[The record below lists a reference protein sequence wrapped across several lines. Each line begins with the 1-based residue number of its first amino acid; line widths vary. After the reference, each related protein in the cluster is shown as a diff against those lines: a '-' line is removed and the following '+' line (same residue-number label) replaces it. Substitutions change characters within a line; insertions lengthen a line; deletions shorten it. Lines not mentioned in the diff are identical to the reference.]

1 MKIKRKQFGLS
12 LTEVL
17 TSIVIVVLLA
27 AMSMP
32 AINALVNS
40 TSSTGSSEAMISAAM
55 SNARAIAMKEQRYAG
70 VRFQKVY
77 NPDKQN
83 QLDWEQ
89 YMIFIIHDPALG
101 AYFFRATEGLKPIK
115 LPPNI
120 GVMDF
125 TIVENK
131 ENDPVKPYN
140 EIHINDPYELA
151 AIGANADDLLEG
163 LNGPKNLSDIGTFSI
178 IFSPTGNLVVH
189 GVRVRNKD
197 GQTDDSSS
205 DDVFNTAANV
215 RPPKEIGMFYQD
227 DYYGAASPYV
237 NLGPEPSRRQ
247 FYIYE
252 QDKFKRAYEQGTPYS
267 GYLTQL
273 KPVYINSYT
282 GTIIS
287 AGQ

>member
-40 TSSTGSSEAMISAAM
+40 TSSTGSSEAMISAAL

-77 NPDKQN
+77 NPDKPN

-89 YMIFIIHDPALG
+89 YMIFIIWEEPSKMGNL
-101 AYFFRATEGLKPIK
+101 AYGFRAVKGIKPIK
-115 LPPNI
+115 LPQNI

-125 TIVENK
+125 TIVIK
-131 ENDPVKPYN
+131 NDPVNPE
-140 EIHINDPYELA
+140 EIHINDPAYN
-151 AIGANADDLLEG
+151 GDDLLED
-163 LNGPKNLSDIGTFSI
+163 PKNLSDIGTFSI
-178 IFSPTGNLVVH
+178 IFSPTGNLVIH

-197 GQTDDSSS
+197 GLKNNNSS
-205 DDVFNTAANV
+205 DDVFNTATNV
-215 RPPKEIGMFYQD
+215 KNGIGMFYQD
-227 DYYGAASPYV
+227 DYFGPPPPPANQYV

>member
-17 TSIVIVVLLA
+17 TSIVIVVLLT

-40 TSSTGSSEAMISAAM
+40 TSSTGSSEAMISAAL

-70 VRFQKVY
+70 VRFQVSY
-77 NPDKQN
+77 NPDN
-83 QLDWEQ
+83 PLRAEQ
-89 YMIFIIHDPALG
+89 YMIFIIQDPELTG
-101 AYFFRATEGLKPIK
+101 TYGYGFRAVEGLKPVK
-115 LPPNI
+115 LPQNI

-125 TIVENK
+125 TIVKGHNEQN
-131 ENDPVKPYN
+131 PVNPGLGN
-140 EIHINDPYELA
+140 EIHINEA
-151 AIGANADDLLEG
+151 ANADDLL
-163 LNGPKNLSDIGTFSI
+163 NDPKNLSDIGTFSI
-178 IFSPTGNLVVH
+178 IFSPTGNLVIH

-197 GQTDDSSS
+197 GYSETNTAISR
-205 DDVFNTAANV
+205 DDVFNKAAAV
-215 RPPKEIGMFYQD
+215 RSGIGMFFQD
-227 DYYGAASPYV
+227 DYFGNTSPWV

-267 GYLTQL
+267 GYLIQL

>member
-1 MKIKRKQFGLS
+1 MKVKTKQLGLS

-17 TSIVIVVLLA
+17 TSIVIVVLLT

-40 TSSTGSSEAMISAAM
+40 TSSTGSSEAMISAAL

-70 VRFQKVY
+70 VRFQVSY
-77 NPDKQN
+77 NPDN
-83 QLDWEQ
+83 PLRADQ
-89 YMIFIIHDPALG
+89 YMIFIINDPALG
-101 AYFFRATEGLKPIK
+101 AYFFRAVEGLKPIK
-115 LPPNI
+115 LPQNV

-125 TIVENK
+125 TIVYDYINK
-131 ENDPVKPYN
+131 VYTNNQNNPVNPIGG
-140 EIHINDPYELA
+140 ETHIDNPAVD
-151 AIGANADDLLEG
+151 ADNLLEG
-163 LNGPKNLSDIGTFSI
+163 LNGPKNLSDTGTFSI
-178 IFSPTGNLVVH
+178 VFSPTGNLVIH
-189 GVRVRNKD
+189 GVRVWRARTN
-197 GQTDDSSS
+197 

-215 RPPKEIGMFYQD
+215 KSRIGMFYQD
-227 DYYGAASPYV
+227 DYYGAAYQYV

-267 GYLTQL
+267 GYLIQL

>member
-1 MKIKRKQFGLS
+1 MKTKTKQFGLS

-17 TSIVIVVLLA
+17 TSIVIVVLLT

-40 TSSTGSSEAMISAAM
+40 TSSTGSSEAMISAAL

-70 VRFQKVY
+70 VRFQVSY
-77 NPDKQN
+77 NPDN
-83 QLDWEQ
+83 PLRADQ
-89 YMIFIIHDPALG
+89 YMIFIVQDPELTG
-101 AYFFRATEGLKPIK
+101 TYGYGFRAVEGLKPVK
-115 LPPNI
+115 LPQNI

-125 TIVENK
+125 TIVEGHNVS
-131 ENDPVKPYN
+131 NPVHPGN
-140 EIHINDPYELA
+140 EIHINEA
-151 AIGANADDLLEG
+151 ANADDLLEG
-163 LNGPKNLSDIGTFSI
+163 QNGPKYLSDTGTFSV

-189 GVRVRNKD
+189 GVRVWQARVN
-197 GQTDDSSS
+197 
-205 DDVFNTAANV
+205 DDVFNTATNV
-215 RPPKEIGMFYQD
+215 KNGIGMFYQD
-227 DYYGAASPYV
+227 DYFKNLPPPMDQYL
-237 NLGPEPSRRQ
+237 NLGPEPSRRL

-267 GYLTQL
+267 GYLIQL

>member
-1 MKIKRKQFGLS
+1 MR
-12 LTEVL
+12 
-17 TSIVIVVLLA
+17 
-27 AMSMP
+27 
-32 AINALVNS
+32 
-40 TSSTGSSEAMISAAM
+40 
-55 SNARAIAMKEQRYAG
+55 EQRYAG

-77 NPDKQN
+77 NPDKLN

-89 YMIFIIHDPALG
+89 YMIFIINDPALG
-101 AYFFRATEGLKPIK
+101 AYFFRAIEGLKPIK

-125 TIVENK
+125 TIVIGNNK
-131 ENDPVKPYN
+131 NNPVNPDDEKHIDNPAYN
-140 EIHINDPYELA
+140 
-151 AIGANADDLLEG
+151 GDDLL
-163 LNGPKNLSDIGTFSI
+163 NNPKNLSDIGTFSI

-205 DDVFNTAANV
+205 DDVFNTAVNV
-215 RPPKEIGMFYQD
+215 SKNGIGMFYQD
-227 DYYGAASPYV
+227 DYFGPPPPPIKEYV

-252 QDKFKRAYEQGTPYS
+252 QDKFKRAYESGQAYT
-267 GYLTQL
+267 GYLSSL
-273 KPVYINSYT
+273 AANPIYLNSYT